1 MNSNKDPNKKHY
13 FALGG
18 KMAFEH
24 DLTRLTREHEN
35 VPVTIWI
42 KGEDSSLAEIY
53 ELQSYNSQEH
63 CLHLIP
69 TGMLMTKINGST
81 KTGKDVLVKI
91 PVEDKLNYFTGGRLL
106 FNKSDLS
113 YKLILDQD
121 IYRSQARHSFRL
133 QASSVIKISLD
144 INQHHYQARD
154 ISVGGLSLI
163 VKNVDIERFIPQSII
178 QHAVL
183 KFNMHQ
189 YSIPQLKVMSIS
201 EDETSTKSD
210 RVLKVGLAFLDLPVK
225 TRDDLYI
232 RISTESRG
240 QEFKN
245 EFDNVMTKK
254 APKK

>member
-1 MNSNKDPNKKHY
+1 MSKNQDPNKKHY

-42 KGEDSSLAEIY
+42 KGEDSSLAEVY
-53 ELQSYNSQEH
+53 ELQYYNPQEH
-63 CLHLIP
+63 CLHLLP
-69 TGMLMTKINGST
+69 TGMNMTKIQGSA
-81 KTGKDVLVKI
+81 KTGKDVLIKI
-91 PVEDKLNYFTGGRLL
+91 PIEEKLNYFTGGRLI

-113 YKLILDQD
+113 YKLLLNQD

-133 QASSVIKISLD
+133 ESSSVIRISLD
-144 INQHHYQARD
+144 IGANHYLARD
-154 ISVGGLSLI
+154 ISVGGLSLV
-163 VKNVDIERFIPQSII
+163 VKNVDIEKFIPQSII
-178 QHAVL
+178 QHGVL

-189 YSIPQLKVMSIS
+189 YSIPQLQVMGLS
-201 EDETSTKSD
+201 EDESSSKTD
-210 RVLKVGLAFLDLPVK
+210 RIHKVGLAFINLPIK

-245 EFDNVMTKK
+245 EFDNVMVKK
-254 APKK
+254 TPKN